1 MSAGSDVLIV
11 GAGPAGSFLAYL
23 LARAGYTVTI
33 IDKATFPR
41 DKVCGGGLSHKSIE
55 LLPFDISPIVR
66 RRVAGAFLTYQ
77 NRDTTVKDLGERGGA
92 AVIRSEFD
100 HFLLEKAISA
110 GARFIGGTSFVS
122 LKKTGDT
129 VAVTTSRGVFGARY
143 LVGADGVFSA
153 VRKCV
158 FGRDVVTYMP
168 AVEALVTVTP
178 DKADR
183 IANRVVFDFG
193 GMPRGYG
200 WIFPKH
206 DHLNV
211 GVFSIYRTQSIKAD
225 LARFMARYDIL
236 DSPVDVRHLGFSIPV
251 KNRRGAFERD
261 RVLLLGDAAGFA
273 ESFYGEGIYFAL
285 ESALVAAEAFAATF
299 DRPHERAYTELVK
312 TRIQPELTY
321 SEASARLFFS
331 HPTFGF
337 NRMVR
342 NAHVND
348 RFAELIAGGIG
359 QKACFYKTLLTIPYW
374 LFSRRLPA
382 AGIRL

>member
-23 LARAGYTVTI
+23 LARAGYTVTV

-41 DKVCGGGLSHKSIE
+41 DKVCGGGLSHKTIE
-55 LLPFDISPIVR
+55 LLPFDISPVVR
-66 RRVAGAFLTYQ
+66 RRVIGAFLTYQ

-100 HFLLEKAISA
+100 HFLLEKAIGA

-129 VAVTTSRGVFGARY
+129 VAVTTSRGVLGARY

-153 VRKCV
+153 VRQCV
-158 FGRDVVTYMP
+158 FGRDVVKYLP

-178 DKADR
+178 EKAER
-183 IANRVVFDFG
+183 ITNRVVFDFG

-211 GVFSIYRTQSIKAD
+211 GVYSIYRTRSIKAD

-236 DSPVDVRHLGFSIPV
+236 ASPLHVRHLGFSIPV
-251 KNRRGAFERD
+251 KNRRGVFERD
-261 RVLLLGDAAGFA
+261 HVLLLGDAAGFA

-285 ESALVAAEAFAATF
+285 ESALVAAEALAASF
-299 DRPHERAYTELVK
+299 DRPNERAYTELVK

-321 SEASARLFFS
+321 SELSARLFFS
-331 HPTFGF
+331 HQIFGF
-337 NRMVR
+337 YRMAR
-342 NAHVND
+342 NAHVNA

-359 QKACFYKTLLTIPYW
+359 QKACFYKTLFTSPYW

-382 AGIRL
+382 AGVRL